1 MSAAPTPA
9 EVFKALGDQQRL
21 MMLSFIARSDSSCC
35 VTQHGVCACDLQVVS
50 GLSQPT
56 VSHHLK
62 ILTDAGLITATKRG
76 RWVYYALSHTGPHVA
91 RVALEQLA
99 HSHKEFA

>member
-1 MSAAPTPA
+1 MSVAPTPA
-9 EVFKALGDQQRL
+9 EVFKALGDPQRL
-21 MMLSFIARSDSSCC
+21 AMLEFIARNDASCC
-35 VTQHGVCACDLQVVS
+35 VTLHGVCACDLQLSS

-76 RWVYYALSHTGPHVA
+76 RWVHYALSHHGSSIA
-91 RVALEQLA
+91 RAALEQLHA
-99 HSHKEFA
+99 AHKEFA

>member
-9 EVFKALGDQQRL
+9 EVFKALGDPQRL
-21 MMLSFIARSDSSCC
+21 AMLTFIARNDSSCC
-35 VTQHGVCACDLQVVS
+35 VTLHGVCACDLQLSS

-62 ILTDAGLITATKRG
+62 ILTDAGLVTATKRG
-76 RWVYYALSHTGPHVA
+76 RWVYYALSHHGSSIA
-91 RVALEQLA
+91 RAALEQLQVA
-99 HSHKEFA
+99 HKEFA

>member
-35 VTQHGVCACDLQVVS
+35 LTKHGVCACDLQVVS

-62 ILTDAGLITATKRG
+62 ILADAGLITATKRG
-76 RWVYYALSHTGPHVA
+76 RWVYYALSHQGSSIA
-91 RVALEQLA
+91 RAALEQLQTA
-99 HSHKEFA
+99 PKEFA

>member
-1 MSAAPTPA
+1 MSVAPTPA

-21 MMLSFIARSDSSCC
+21 RMLAFIARSDSSCC
-35 VTQHGVCACDLQVVS
+35 LTTHGVCACDLQVMS

-62 ILTDAGLITATKRG
+62 ILTDAGLITATKQG
-76 RWVYYALSHTGPHVA
+76 KWVYYALSIIGSNI
-91 RVALEQLA
+91 A
-99 HSHKEFA
+99 HSTLKQLSSRHKENA

>member
-1 MSAAPTPA
+1 MTALPNPA
-9 EVFKALGDQQRL
+9 EVFKALGDEQRL
-21 MMLSFIARSDSSCC
+21 KMLDFIARNDASCC

-62 ILTDAGLITATKRG
+62 ILTDAGLITASKRG
-76 RWVYYALSHTGPHVA
+76 RWVYYALSHHGSSIA
-91 RVALEQLA
+91 RAALEQLIPA
-99 HSHKEFA
+99 HKEFA